1 MDGLAPSGI
10 SHPRMQR
17 KLMRSSLP
25 DVILDW
31 FIRLAV
37 GGTFV
42 SAGVLKILDP
52 ARFASAVGNYR
63 LASHELINII
73 AILVPWIETV
83 AGLCVLAGI
92 WLRPS
97 ALIVTVM
104 TGIFLLVIASA
115 LARGLNIECGCF
127 GTIGGRKIGL
137 QSLVIGFALFCLA
150 ALLTVRT
157 RDRPSRRKNQRRSGP
172 GPTRRQ
178 DADAQH

>member
-1 MDGLAPSGI
+1 
-10 SHPRMQR
+10 MQR
-17 KLMRSSLP
+17 KLMRSCLP

-83 AGLCVLAGI
+83 AGFCVLVGI
-92 WLRPS
+92 WLRPG

-150 ALLTVRT
+150 ALLMYGPEIGPLDGKTK
-157 RDRPSRRKNQRRSGP
+157 DGP
-172 GPTRRQ
+172 GPGQRVVKTPTHNISAVRFIK
-178 DADAQH
+178 